1 MGEKLVRQLE
11 QRRFTFSFASVLAL
25 LSVAFSVVF
34 SVLGFSDVLS
44 QYKGGWADKV
54 LYMIMIDRFNDGE
67 PSNNNQGKGEYD
79 PRDGA
84 KYSGGDLKGIIDKI
98 DYIKGLG
105 VDGIWITPPVANQ
118 WWDPW
123 VSYGGYHGYWARD
136 FKKVDEHFG
145 TLEDYKA
152 LAEKLHENGMKLIQD
167 IVVNHV
173 GNYFRFRNNVF
184 ELNTGSIPTSAP
196 TQYPFNLNNYN
207 DPSQRERAI
216 YHWTPD
222 ITNYSDPYQKLY
234 YQMSGLDDLNT
245 ENPEVVEALKDS
257 YAYWIK
263 EIGVDGFRVDT
274 AMYVQKSF
282 FDEFFKG
289 NNGMFS
295 LKPDFIAFGETW
307 LSSKPYENTSDL
319 EIASYF
325 EHGFN
330 SMLDFTLM
338 EDIRRV
344 IKGGQPTDFLAYRL
358 TTRNE
363 ILKRG
368 LLVTFIDN
376 HDMERFGKGVTP
388 NITMQALGL
397 LLTLPGMPVIYYGTE
412 QYFEETR
419 ASMFNGGWGSFGKSH
434 FNPDSDMYKFIKNA
448 IEFRKSHPA
457 TRYGEVE
464 ILLSEKRGS
473 GLLIYTLKCEE
484 EELMVVLNTANDSRI
499 TNFKTKYEPGTTLE
513 PIYNAVGGFGTPVVV
528 RTDGYITLR
537 VPPRTFTVFGISQE
551 KSEVYTPTTT
561 VGIDLKD
568 GDTIKALRE
577 VVGTTTGK
585 TVYVYIDRKAENEIK
600 IEPKEGKFTFT
611 IDPFKLD
618 PGEHVLLVRAVGRNV
633 RDTVYTSEIRFAV
646 ELEKR
651 LLAEAKD
658 PLGDDI
664 GPNGTY
670 VYPTDAT
677 FKRQM
682 DIVEA
687 KVESIGSTLVISI
700 KPRDLTKSWGPP
712 NGFDH
717 VTYQI
722 FIDDPNRKGTGV
734 LPLQNYEFD
743 NWDWDWEVFATGW
756 SSAIYTSQSAT
767 KDKFGTQ
774 IGSPEVF
781 VEDEWVKI
789 IIKGEWLG
797 NPSSFAGWTIYITS
811 WDYDGIENKFRPLQ
825 QEPKAY
831 IMGGGNPTDPLI
843 MDDVWLEIEGE

>member
-1 MGEKLVRQLE
+1 MAESKQRNLVFIAIVLVVLL
-11 QRRFTFSFASVLAL
+11 SSVL
-25 LSVAFSVVF
+25 S
-34 SVLGFSDVLS
+34 FSDVLT

-54 LYMIMIDRFNDGE
+54 LYMIMIDRFNDGD

-84 KYSGGDLKGIIDKI
+84 KYSGGDLRGIVDKI

-105 VDGIWITPPVANQ
+105 IDGIWITPPVANQ

-123 VSYGGYHGYWARD
+123 VNYGGYHGYWARD

-152 LAEKLHENGMKLIQD
+152 LANALHKKDMKLIQD

-173 GNYFRFRNNVF
+173 GNYFRFRNGKF
-184 ELNTGSIPTSAP
+184 ELNTGSVPTPAP

-207 DPSQRERAI
+207 DQAQRDKAI

-222 ITNYSDPYQKLY
+222 INNYSDAEQKLY

-245 ENPEVVEALKDS
+245 ENPEVIEALRDS
-257 YAYWIK
+257 YAYWVK
-263 EIGVDGFRVDT
+263 EVGVDGFRVDT
-274 AMYVQKSF
+274 AMYVQKAF

-289 NNGMFS
+289 EKGIFA
-295 LKPDFIAFGETW
+295 LKKDFIAFGETW
-307 LSSKPYENTSDL
+307 LSSKPYENSSDM

-325 EHGFN
+325 DHGFN

-338 EDIRRV
+338 EEIKRV
-344 IKGGQPTDFLAYRL
+344 VKGGQPTDFLAYRL
-358 TTRNE
+358 QTRNE
-363 ILKRG
+363 ILKKG

-419 ASMFNGGWGSFGKSH
+419 ASMFKGGWGSFGENH
-434 FNPDSDMYKFIKNA
+434 FNEKSDMYNFIKDA

-457 TRYGEVE
+457 TRYGEVNV
-464 ILLSEKRGS
+464 ILSEKRGS
-473 GLLIYTLKCEE
+473 GLLVYTLKCAE
-484 EELMVVLNTANDSRI
+484 EELFIVLNTANDPRI
-499 TNFKTKYEPGTTLE
+499 ANFKVNYEPGTTLE
-513 PIYNAVGGFGTPVVV
+513 PIYNFVGGTSTPIVV
-528 RTDGYITLR
+528 RDEGYVTLR
-537 VPPRTFTVFGISQE
+537 IPSRTLTVFKVSEE
-551 KSEVYTPTTT
+551 KSELFKPSTT
-561 VGIDLKD
+561 VSIALEDGEKITALKEISGI
-568 GDTIKALRE
+568 TNARA
-577 VVGTTTGK
+577 
-585 TVYVYIDRKAENEIK
+585 VYVYFNRKIESELK
-600 IEPKEGKFTFT
+600 IEPKDGKFSFT

-618 PGEHVLLVRAVGRNV
+618 PGEHIVLIRAVGRNV
-633 RDTVYTSEIRFAV
+633 KETVYTDEIRFVV
-646 ELEKR
+646 ELEKKV
-651 LLAEAKD
+651 LSEVKD
-658 PLGDDI
+658 PLDDDI
-664 GPNGTY
+664 GFTGTY
-670 VYPTDAT
+670 LYPTDAT

-687 KVESIGSTLVISI
+687 KVENIGSTLVISI
-700 KPRDLTKSWGPP
+700 KPRDVTKSWRPP

-722 FIDDPNRKGTGV
+722 FIDDPNREGTGV
-734 LPLQNYEFD
+734 LPLQNYAFD
-743 NWDWDWEVFATGW
+743 NWDWDWEIFATGW
-756 SSAIYTSQSAT
+756 SSAIYSAQGAT

-774 IGSPEVF
+774 LGSPEVF
-781 VEDEWVKI
+781 VEDGWVKI
-789 IIKGEWLG
+789 IVKGDWLG
-797 NPSSFAGWTIYITS
+797 NPASFSGWTIYVTS
-811 WDYDGIENKFRPLQ
+811 WDYDGIESKFRPLQ

-831 IMGGGNPTDPLI
+831 IIGGGNPTDPLI
-843 MDDVWLEIEGE
+843 MDDLWLEIK

>member
-1 MGEKLVRQLE
+1 MKGKA
-11 QRRFTFSFASVLAL
+11 FANFLK
-25 LSVAFSVVF
+25 SVVGLLLFGLMF
-34 SVLGFSDVLS
+34 SYVLDSVGFCDVLT

-123 VSYGGYHGYWARD
+123 VNYGGYHGYWARD
-136 FKKVDEHFG
+136 FRKVDEHFG

-152 LAEKLHENGMKLIQD
+152 LADALHKNGMKLIQD

-173 GNYFRFRNNVF
+173 GNYFRFRNGKF
-184 ELNTGSIPTSAP
+184 ELNTGSIPASAP
-196 TQYPFNLNNYN
+196 TQYPFSLNNYN
-207 DPSQRERAI
+207 DPVQRQRAI

-222 ITNYSDPYQKLY
+222 INNYSDPEQKLN

-263 EIGVDGFRVDT
+263 EVGVDGFRVDT
-274 AMYVQKSF
+274 AMYVPKSF

-289 NNGMFS
+289 NGGMFS
-295 LKPDFIAFGETW
+295 LKEDFIAFGETW
-307 LSSKPYENTSDL
+307 LSSKPYENVSDF

-325 EHGFN
+325 DHGFS

-338 EDIRRV
+338 EEIRRV

-358 TTRNE
+358 KVRNE
-363 ILKRG
+363 ILKKG

-419 ASMFNGGWGSFGKSH
+419 ASMFKGGWGSFGQDH
-434 FNPDSDMYKFIKNA
+434 FNTESDMYKFIKNG

-457 TRYGEVE
+457 TRYGEVNV
-464 ILLSEKRGS
+464 LLSEKRGA
-473 GLLIYTLKCEE
+473 GLLVYTLKCEE
-484 EELMVVLNTANDSRI
+484 EELFIVLNTANDPRI
-499 TNFKTKYEPGTTLE
+499 ANFKTNYEPGTTLE
-513 PIYNAVGGFGTPVVV
+513 PIYNFSGGVSTPLVVKDGGYV
-528 RTDGYITLR
+528 SLRIPARTL
-537 VPPRTFTVFGISQE
+537 TVFGISTE
-551 KSEVYTPTTT
+551 KSELYKPNTTISLNLSDGEKIT
-561 VGIDLKD
+561 ALKEI
-568 GDTIKALRE
+568 T
-577 VVGTTTGK
+577 GTTNAK
-585 TVYVYIDRKAENEIK
+585 AVYVYIDRKVENEIK
-600 IEPKEGKFTFT
+600 IEPTDGKFAFT

-618 PGEHVLLVRAVGRNV
+618 PGEHVLLVRAVGKNV
-633 RDTVYTSEIRFAV
+633 KDTVYTDEIRFIV
-646 ELEKR
+646 ELEKKS
-651 LLAEAKD
+651 LAETKD
-658 PLGDDI
+658 PFDDDI
-664 GPNGTY
+664 GFTGTY

-687 KVESIGSTLVISI
+687 KVESIGNTLVISI
-700 KPRDLTKSWGPP
+700 KPRDLTKTWGPP

-722 FIDDPNRKGTGV
+722 FIDDPTKKGTGV

-756 SSAIYTSQSAT
+756 SSAIYTSQGAS
-767 KDKFGTQ
+767 KDRFGTQ

-781 VEDEWVKI
+781 VEDGWVKI
-789 IIKGEWLG
+789 IIKGDWLG
-797 NPSSFAGWTIYITS
+797 NPSSFEGWTIYVTS

-843 MDDVWLEIEGE
+843 MDDLWLELKSNQD